1 MPGKII
7 PQAPPTP
14 DAASPPPVTMPG
26 GPIEAAAAR
35 TAASTA
41 EAAAAHSTMA
51 NPAGMAGGG
60 VEVKV
65 PGARMP
71 TGQEPGQAN
80 TGPSFASN

>member
-26 GPIEAAAAR
+26 GPIEAAAEK
-35 TAASTA
+35 TAAMTA
-41 EAAAAHSTMA
+41 EAAAAHSAMA
-51 NPAGMAGGG
+51 NPAGMSGGG

-71 TGQEPGQAN
+71 TGQEPGATN
-80 TGPSFASN
+80 VGPSFASN